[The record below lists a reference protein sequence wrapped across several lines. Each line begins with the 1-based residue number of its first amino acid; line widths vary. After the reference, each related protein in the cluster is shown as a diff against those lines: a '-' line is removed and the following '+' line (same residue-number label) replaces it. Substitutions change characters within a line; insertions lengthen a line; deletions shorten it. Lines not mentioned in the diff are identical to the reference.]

1 MPFFH
6 PPLTPPVKGGEFKR
20 MPFIPALPG
29 GAFWHVLVKSSYARR
44 APLFKPLGAILRNE
58 AYVWY
63 VAMIHPVK

>member
-29 GAFWHVLVKSSYARR
+29 GAFWHVFVKAKIFVGKFLHTRSQSVEKA
-44 APLFKPLGAILRNE
+44 
-58 AYVWY
+58 
-63 VAMIHPVK
+63 